1 MKKSEKLLFV
11 EIPTKVGSTWRDATT
26 QEIKESEELRKKIDS
41 VRSQIEALEQKE
53 ELLTKSCKHIV
64 RYDVSGYEYDGRHCN
79 ACDGLLGLI

>member
-41 VRSQIEALEQKE
+41 VRSQIEALEQME